1 MQKKALAQEQKNFFM
16 SSLHLLL
23 RVEDMPHIVLKSYQ
37 LQLTVLFTLDIQL
50 NVIECLLSRRHIVHR
65 FTLYVRLK
73 EVKIIEGGY

>member
-1 MQKKALAQEQKNFFM
+1 M

-23 RVEDMPHIVLKSYQ
+23 RVEDMPHIVLNSYQ

>member
-1 MQKKALAQEQKNFFM
+1 
-16 SSLHLLL
+16 
-23 RVEDMPHIVLKSYQ
+23 MPHIVLNSYQ